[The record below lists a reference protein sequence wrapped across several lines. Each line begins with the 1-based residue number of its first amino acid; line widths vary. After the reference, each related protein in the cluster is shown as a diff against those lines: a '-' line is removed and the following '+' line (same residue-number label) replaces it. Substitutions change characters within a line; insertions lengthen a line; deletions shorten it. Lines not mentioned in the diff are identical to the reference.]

1 MKPSVDQSSNFCPS
15 NTVLDIFSS
24 KWSVLV
30 LCALSSGTLRY
41 SELQKQLEGISQ
53 KMLTQTLRELE
64 QNGVVQRKVFP
75 VVPPHT
81 EYSMTEL
88 GQGLNEILGQ
98 INAWARSNLETVLE
112 ARSQFAVRQVSDR

>member
-1 MKPSVDQSSNFCPS
+1 MNSSADQPVNFYPS
-15 NTVLDIFSS
+15 NTVLEIFSS

-41 SELQKQLEGISQ
+41 GELQKRVQGISQ

-64 QNGVVQRKVFP
+64 ENGVVRREVLP
-75 VVPPHT
+75 VTPPHT

-88 GQGLNEILGQ
+88 GESLNEILGQ
-98 INAWARSNLETVLE
+98 INAWARRNLEVVVE
-112 ARSQFAVRQVSDR
+112 ARTRYLAQQAFNV

>member
-1 MKPSVDQSSNFCPS
+1 MECACSLRLIFRDL
-15 NTVLDIFSS
+15 TVWRI
-24 KWSVLV
+24 
-30 LCALSSGTLRY
+30 A
-41 SELQKQLEGISQ
+41 ISQ

-64 QNGVVQRKVFP
+64 QNGVVERKVFP

-98 INAWARSNLETVLE
+98 INAWARYNLEAVLE
-112 ARSQFAVRQVSDR
+112 ARSQFAMQQGLDR

>member
-1 MKPSVDQSSNFCPS
+1 MKPSMDQSSNFCPS

-41 SELQKQLEGISQ
+41 GELQKRLEGISQ

-64 QNGVVQRKVFP
+64 QNGVVERKVFP

-98 INAWARSNLETVLE
+98 INAWARYNLEAVLE
-112 ARSQFAVRQVSDR
+112 ARSQFAMQQGLDR